1 MRYAAKPDGNQRDF
15 IGLVE
20 GVGLSVANTSRLG
33 DGFTDIVVG
42 GVRRTDNELAALLVE
57 IKAHGKENAMTDK
70 EIVFERTW
78 SGPYMRTSEP
88 RDVLIYFG
96 LLDDEYSAKCV
107 VHE

>member
-42 GVRRTDNELAALLVE
+42 GVRRTDNELANLIVE
-57 IKAHGKENAMTDK
+57 IKSPGKENTMTPK
-70 EIVFERTW
+70 EIRLADTW
-78 SGPYMRTSEP
+78 KGAYMRTSEP